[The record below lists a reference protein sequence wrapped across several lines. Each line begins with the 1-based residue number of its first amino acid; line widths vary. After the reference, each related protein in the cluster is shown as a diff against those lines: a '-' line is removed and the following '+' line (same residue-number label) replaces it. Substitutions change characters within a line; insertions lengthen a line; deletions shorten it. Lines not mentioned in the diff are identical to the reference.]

1 MLCTKD
7 GFVDS
12 LRPPKRWPRSFA
24 EMSKGNHP
32 KIAISAFDG
41 FGKRPKY
48 STLQKT
54 NMATEDPDFPLPD
67 LITGW

>member
-1 MLCTKD
+1 
-7 GFVDS
+7 
-12 LRPPKRWPRSFA
+12 
-24 EMSKGNHP
+24 MSKGNHP